1 MDDVVRPSLPH
12 PLRKPGGLAAGATLP
27 VAVSRAVPPV
37 CYDSAVNDADNDS
50 VAAIRAIAARQD
62 GLRLLVLF
70 GSRARGEA
78 TAGSD
83 WDLGYL
89 GDPPLD
95 REGLLADLVAAL
107 GTEAIDLVD
116 LDRASGL
123 VRFRAARD
131 AVVVFEANDGAVAQ
145 FWFDAVSYWCD
156 MGPIIRAGY
165 DDILTELAR

>member
-1 MDDVVRPSLPH
+1 MKAADGADVDGDL
-12 PLRKPGGLAAGATLP
+12 
-27 VAVSRAVPPV
+27 
-37 CYDSAVNDADNDS
+37 DAIRN
-50 VAAIRAIAARQD
+50 VAAQHPR
-62 GLRLLVLF
+62 LRLLVLF

-78 TAGSD
+78 TARSD

-89 GDPPLD
+89 GDTALD
-95 REGLLADLVAAL
+95 REGLLADVVAAV

-131 AVVVFEANDGAVAQ
+131 AIVVLEATDGTFAE
-145 FWFDAVSYWCD
+145 FWFEAVSYWCD

-165 DDILTELAR
+165 DDVLTELAR

>member
-1 MDDVVRPSLPH
+1 MTERDART
-12 PLRKPGGLAAGATLP
+12 RAGLEAITRVATGQ
-27 VAVSRAVPPV
+27 A
-37 CYDSAVNDADNDS
+37 
-50 VAAIRAIAARQD
+50 

-78 TAGSD
+78 TARSD

-89 GDPPLD
+89 ADPTLD
-95 REGLLADLVAAL
+95 REGWLGHLVAAL

-116 LDRASGL
+116 LARASGL
-123 VRFRAARD
+123 VRYRAARD
-131 AVVVFEANDGAVAQ
+131 AVVVFEAGDGTFAS

-165 DDILTELAR
+165 DDVLAEIAR

>member
-1 MDDVVRPSLPH
+1 VSTRVE
-12 PLRKPGGLAAGATLP
+12 GLAEL
-27 VAVSRAVPPV
+27 
-37 CYDSAVNDADNDS
+37 
-50 VAAIRAIAARQD
+50 ARKHL

-78 TAGSD
+78 TARSD

-89 GDPPLD
+89 GDPSLD
-95 REGLLADLVAAL
+95 REALLADVVAAL

-116 LDRASGL
+116 LDRAGGL

-131 AVVVFEANDGAVAQ
+131 AVVTFESSDGTFAR

-165 DDILTELAR
+165 DGVLAELSR

>member
-1 MDDVVRPSLPH
+1 MTAADGAIVERLGEIAGRH
-12 PLRKPGGLAAGATLP
+12 RGL
-27 VAVSRAVPPV
+27 
-37 CYDSAVNDADNDS
+37 
-50 VAAIRAIAARQD
+50 Q
-62 GLRLLVLF
+62 LLVLF

-89 GDPPLD
+89 GEPSLD
-95 REGLLADLVAAL
+95 RDGLLADLVASA

-116 LDRASGL
+116 LDRAGGL

-131 AVVVFEANDGAVAQ
+131 AVVLFETGAGTFAR

-165 DDILTELAR
+165 EGILEDLAR

>member
-1 MDDVVRPSLPH
+1 MT
-12 PLRKPGGLAAGATLP
+12 AADGEIIERLGE
-27 VAVSRAVPPV
+27 
-37 CYDSAVNDADNDS
+37 
-50 VAAIRAIAARQD
+50 IARQHR

-78 TAGSD
+78 TARSD

-89 GDPPLD
+89 GETALD
-95 REGLLADLVAAL
+95 REGLLADLVAAA

-116 LDRASGL
+116 LDRAGGL

-131 AVVVFEANDGAVAQ
+131 AVVLVEASDGTFAG

-165 DDILTELAR
+165 EGILEDLAR